1 MKHLVRYS
9 VVVVV
14 LFGSTASAFAHVT
27 GGDPRPRTTAT
38 QPTTVWGTILAAL
51 GISGS

>member
-1 MKHLVRYS
+1 MKHFVRYS

-14 LFGSTASAFAHVT
+14 LFGSTMSAFAHVT

-38 QPTTVWGTILAAL
+38 QTTSVWTTILTTL

>member
-9 VVVVV
+9 VVAVVF
-14 LFGSTASAFAHVT
+14 FGSTASAFAHVT
-27 GGDPRPRTTAT
+27 GGDPRPRAVVSE
-38 QPTTVWGTILAAL
+38 PTSVWGTILATL